1 MILAGGKGT
10 RFKEYTKQI
19 PKPMIKVL
27 DKPLFIH
34 IIDIYKQY
42 GIKNVYI
49 LGGYKQEVF
58 EDFLKENYQKSND
71 EENAYIYQKM
81 LIKLLDTGLESMT
94 GTRILIGMNEVKEDN
109 FYVTYGDGLC
119 DVDINKL
126 TEFHFS
132 NNSTVTLTA
141 VNTPERFGRLQIN
154 DKKVINFG
162 EKINS
167 KKEWINGGFFV
178 VNKDVKKY
186 LYLDDCIFEKN
197 PMEKLA
203 QDGNLYAFKHHG
215 FWQCV
220 DTIREL
226 EILESKLLDFEQEI

>member
-1 MILAGGKGT
+1 
-10 RFKEYTKQI
+10 
-19 PKPMIKVL
+19 MIKVL

-58 EDFLKENYQKSND
+58 EDFLKKNYQKSND
-71 EENAYIYQKM
+71 EENAYIYQNM
-81 LIKLLDTGLESMT
+81 LIKLIDTGLESMT

-132 NNSTVTLTA
+132 NNSTVTITA

-167 KKEWINGGFFV
+167 RKEWINGGFFV

-186 LYLDDCIFEKN
+186 LNLDDCIFEKN

-203 QDGNLYAFKHHG
+203 QDGNLYAFKHDG

-226 EILESKLLDFEQEI
+226 EILESKLLDFE